1 MSTTRKAVTVKIP
14 MFSKDHYPMW
24 KKKMLLVLQ
33 VVNVEYLDVLKNGPR
48 IPMFVEEELIEN
60 DVVTRAARIYPKDPK
75 DYTPEEKEDV
85 SLDVC
90 LQLILVDCLDPIMRN
105 HILKCV
111 SAKHIWD
118 TIEIINEGTKEVR
131 ENKMEILTSS
141 YEHFRS
147 NPREGRVVSMSTSLV
162 AGVPQKQ
169 EAKVVLPSSPNKDV
183 IVAEYGVT
191 STSQYG
197 GDFYSMEELEQ
208 LEDESM
214 AWVVK
219 KFGNFRFRRNPS
231 FKFKTYADEYQTCG
245 SSSSN
250 STRGGYKT
258 GMVEKNK
265 SKEKSWDDTDSEDEE
280 VGNLALMAI
289 GDKLFDSMLSS
300 PNMSEVKFTNTEM
313 IRNLGDTLSCAR
325 TENDRIILLN
335 TNLEKEIKEL
345 KLVHVNQDELIEKIA
360 FLENRVKCY
369 IQLETILKEKNNVL
383 NTKANAYY
391 NSCKTAKEI
400 LNKQAMGNHVSI
412 SYDYNEAI
420 GLLGINSPCRVRTE
434 GMGVPYVL
442 KGIETPFCKES
453 EADPLNEY
461 SIIIAEEIRE
471 EDIALEVEQSK
482 KCISDI
488 PVKVSTTEKTKSDIH
503 KLDQNNCRTNMPV
516 VNSSHKACGVINC
529 MSCAF
534 NVMYAYF
541 NKKHVSKDKTAP
553 RQHVNNK
560 KHGVVERKNRTLIE
574 AARTMLSESKLPMY
588 FWAEAAN
595 TACYTQ
601 NRTLINKDLMKTPYE
616 IMNNK
621 KPTVKYFHVFGAKCF
636 VLIDDNVKR
645 GKFEAKAQEAI
656 FVGYSRRSYRVYLV
670 GSHTV
675 KESVNVTFDDTKF
688 PNIQKEDSSE
698 KLKFDNLPDS
708 ESDDVATPEVIAGN
722 DNNNDDND
730 PGGGGGNTGNNGD
743 TTNTGEESSRQSSN
757 NSGGENEGSS
767 SHSQHQSEF
776 QGESSRSNLPRQTVW
791 NRAHPFELII
801 GDPDVGV
808 KTRSATQNECHYSA
822 FLSEM
827 EPKKTEEALTG
838 PDWVIAMQDELNQFE
853 QQQVW
858 KLVPRPKNK
867 KVIGTRWV
875 YRNKLDEDGI
885 VTRNKARLVAQGYS
899 QAEGIDYDETY
910 APVARLEAIRMFL
923 AFAAY
928 SNFKVYQM
936 DVKSAFLNGEL
947 DEEVYVE
954 QPPGFENQEL
964 LDFVYFLFKAIYGLK
979 QAPRKWYDT
988 LSGFLLE
995 NGFVR
1000 GIIDK
1005 TLFSKKHKSDMILVQ
1020 VYVDDIIFGSTN
1032 DNLCKRFAELMQSK
1046 FEMSM
1051 MGELKFFLGLQVSQR
1066 SNGIFIC
1073 QSKYLKE
1080 ILKKYHM
1087 EDSASARTPSSTAIK
1102 LGASDNYIKVDVTS
1116 YRGMIGSLLYL
1127 TASRPDIM
1135 YATCLCARFQADPR
1149 DVHLVAVK
1157 RILRYL
1163 KGTPNLG
1170 IWYPKYSDFNLIGYT
1185 DSDYAGSVVD
1195 RKSTSGSFQFLGG
1208 RLISW
1213 YSKKQQ
1219 TVSNSTAEAEY
1230 IAAGSCCA
1238 QILWIRNQLRDYGF
1252 VLDKI
1257 PILCDNTSAIAISNN
1272 PVQHSRTKHIDI
1284 RYHFIREH
1292 VMNGT
1297 VELHFVP
1304 TEEQIADIFTKSVDE
1319 STFIKLVGKLGM
1331 LNSLSD

>member
-1 MSTTRKAVTVKIP
+1 M
-14 MFSKDHYPMW
+14 
-24 KKKMLLVLQ
+24 
-33 VVNVEYLDVLKNGPR
+33 
-48 IPMFVEEELIEN
+48 
-60 DVVTRAARIYPKDPK
+60 
-75 DYTPEEKEDV
+75 
-85 SLDVC
+85 
-90 LQLILVDCLDPIMRN
+90 
-105 HILKCV
+105 
-111 SAKHIWD
+111 
-118 TIEIINEGTKEVR
+118 
-131 ENKMEILTSS
+131 
-141 YEHFRS
+141 
-147 NPREGRVVSMSTSLV
+147 
-162 AGVPQKQ
+162 
-169 EAKVVLPSSPNKDV
+169 
-183 IVAEYGVT
+183 
-191 STSQYG
+191 
-197 GDFYSMEELEQ
+197 
-208 LEDESM
+208 
-214 AWVVK
+214 
-219 KFGNFRFRRNPS
+219 
-231 FKFKTYADEYQTCG
+231 
-245 SSSSN
+245 
-250 STRGGYKT
+250 
-258 GMVEKNK
+258 
-265 SKEKSWDDTDSEDEE
+265 
-280 VGNLALMAI
+280 
-289 GDKLFDSMLSS
+289 
-300 PNMSEVKFTNTEM
+300 
-313 IRNLGDTLSCAR
+313 
-325 TENDRIILLN
+325 
-335 TNLEKEIKEL
+335 
-345 KLVHVNQDELIEKIA
+345 
-360 FLENRVKCY
+360 
-369 IQLETILKEKNNVL
+369 
-383 NTKANAYY
+383 
-391 NSCKTAKEI
+391 
-400 LNKQAMGNHVSI
+400 
-412 SYDYNEAI
+412 
-420 GLLGINSPCRVRTE
+420 
-434 GMGVPYVL
+434 
-442 KGIETPFCKES
+442 
-453 EADPLNEY
+453 
-461 SIIIAEEIRE
+461 
-471 EDIALEVEQSK
+471 
-482 KCISDI
+482 
-488 PVKVSTTEKTKSDIH
+488 
-503 KLDQNNCRTNMPV
+503 
-516 VNSSHKACGVINC
+516 
-529 MSCAF
+529 
-534 NVMYAYF
+534 
-541 NKKHVSKDKTAP
+541 
-553 RQHVNNK
+553 
-560 KHGVVERKNRTLIE
+560 
-574 AARTMLSESKLPMY
+574 
-588 FWAEAAN
+588 
-595 TACYTQ
+595 
-601 NRTLINKDLMKTPYE
+601 
-616 IMNNK
+616 
-621 KPTVKYFHVFGAKCF
+621 
-636 VLIDDNVKR
+636 
-645 GKFEAKAQEAI
+645 
-656 FVGYSRRSYRVYLV
+656 
-670 GSHTV
+670 
-675 KESVNVTFDDTKF
+675 
-688 PNIQKEDSSE
+688 
-698 KLKFDNLPDS
+698 PDS
-708 ESDDVATPEVIAGN
+708 ESDDAAPPEVIAGN

-730 PGGGGGNTGNNGD
+730 HGGGGGNTGNNGD

-757 NSGGENEGSS
+757 NSGGANEGSS

-827 EPKKTEEALTG
+827 EPKKTEEALTD

-867 KVIGTRWV
+867 KVVGTRWV

-954 QPPGFENQEL
+954 QPPGFENQEQ

-1080 ILKKYHM
+1080 LLKKYHM

-1102 LGASDNYIKVDVTS
+1102 LGASDKSIKVDVTS

-1149 DVHLVAVK
+1149 DVHLIAVK
-1157 RILRYL
+1157 RIFRYL

-1170 IWYPKYSDFNLIGYT
+1170 IWYPKDSGFNLVGYT

-1195 RKSTSGSFQFLGG
+1195 RKSTSGSCQFLGG

-1238 QILWIRNQLRDYGF
+1238 QILWIRNQLKDYGF
-1252 VLDKI
+1252 ALDKI
-1257 PILCDNTSAIAISNN
+1257 PIFCDNTSAIAISNN

-1292 VMNGT
+1292 VMDGT

-1304 TEEQIADIFTKSVDE
+1304 TEEQTADIFTKSVDE
-1319 STFIKLVGKLGM
+1319 STFIRLVGKLGM
-1331 LNSLSD
+1331 LNSLSH